1 MSNTEDKNA
10 IVLENLEN
18 TIKSLNK
25 KEFTM
30 YFFVVDSRN
39 TPNGSMEYIYRLAK
53 TLQDKGYNIKMVY
66 QLENEYTQEEI
77 QALEDKNEIIDE
89 NRKFIGVTD
98 WLGEEFKTLEHLN
111 ISTNEWKISPSDF
124 LFIPEVFSSL
134 MFQTFK
140 HHITCKRY
148 VILQNYNYVT
158 EFIPLGV
165 QWANYGISDVIVNT
179 PYNEQQIKEVF
190 PYVKTKLI
198 QPCITNQFRKPLLEK
213 KLIVNI
219 ITKKQSD
226 VNRIIKPFYWKY
238 PIYNFISFRDVRN
251 FPKEQ
256 YSELLKE
263 GAITIWVDTETPFGY
278 SALEAMR
285 CGNIVI
291 GKVPENI
298 PEWMGDENKLYD
310 NGIWFYN
317 INDVPDILA
326 KVLGSWLQDEI
337 PQVLID
343 NMEETNKKYTYEE
356 WVKNVTETFEKIIS
370 ERISELTSFYNTV
383 KIKNKQTNK

>member
-356 WVKNVTETFEKIIS
+356 WDKNVTETFEKIIS

>member
-18 TIKSLNK
+18 TIKNLNK

-226 VNRIIKPFYWKY
+226 VNRIIKQFYWKY

-356 WVKNVTETFEKIIS
+356 WDKNVTETFEKIIS

>member
-18 TIKSLNK
+18 TIKNLNK

-98 WLGEEFKTLEHLN
+98 WLGEEFNTLEHLN

-356 WVKNVTETFEKIIS
+356 WDKNVTETFEKIIS

>member
-98 WLGEEFKTLEHLN
+98 WLGEEFNTLEHLN

-179 PYNEQQIKEVF
+179 PYNEHQIKEVF

-356 WVKNVTETFEKIIS
+356 WDKNVTETFEKIIS

>member
-1 MSNTEDKNA
+1 MSNSDNKNA
-10 IVLENLEN
+10 IVLENIEN
-18 TIKSLNK
+18 TIKSLK
-25 KEFTM
+25 KNEFTM

-39 TPNGSMEYIYRLAK
+39 IPNGSMEYIYRLAK
-53 TLQDKGYNIKMVY
+53 SLQDKNYNVKMVY
-66 QLENEYTQEEI
+66 QLENEYTKEELQE
-77 QALEDKNEIIDE
+77 LENKNEIIDE
-89 NRKFIGVTD
+89 NRKFIGVSE
-98 WLGEEFKTLEHLN
+98 WLGEEFNTLEHYN

-140 HHITCKRY
+140 HHIACKRY
-148 VILQNYNYVT
+148 VILQNYNYIT

-179 PYNEQQIKEVF
+179 KYNEKQVKDIF

-198 QPCITNQFRKPLLEK
+198 QPYITNQFRKPLLEK

-219 ITKKQSD
+219 IAKKQND

-238 PIYNFISFRDVRN
+238 PIYNFISFRDIRN

-256 YSELLKE
+256 YSEYLKE

-337 PQVLID
+337 PQVLYD

-356 WVKNVTETFEKIIS
+356 WDKNVTETFEKIVS
-370 ERISELTSFYNTV
+370 ERINELTSFYNTI
-383 KIKNKQTNK
+383 KIKN

>member
-18 TIKSLNK
+18 TIKNLNK

-263 GAITIWVDTETPFGY
+263 GVITIWVDTETPFGY

-356 WVKNVTETFEKIIS
+356 WDKNVTETFEKIIS

>member
-18 TIKSLNK
+18 TIKNLNK

-356 WVKNVTETFEKIIS
+356 WDKNVTETFEKIIS

>member
-219 ITKKQSD
+219 ITKRQSD

-356 WVKNVTETFEKIIS
+356 WDKNVTETFEKIIS

>member
-1 MSNTEDKNA
+1 MSNTEDKNV

-18 TIKSLNK
+18 TIKNLNK

-39 TPNGSMEYIYRLAK
+39 TPNGNMEYIYRLAK

-66 QLENEYTQEEI
+66 QLENEYTEEEI
-77 QALEDKNEIIDE
+77 QTLEDKNEIIDE

-98 WLGEEFKTLEHLN
+98 WLGEEFKALEHLN

-226 VNRIIKPFYWKY
+226 INRIIKPFYWKY

-356 WVKNVTETFEKIIS
+356 WDKNVTETFEKIIS

>member
-18 TIKSLNK
+18 TIKNLNK

-53 TLQDKGYNIKMVY
+53 TLQDKGYNIKMAY

-356 WVKNVTETFEKIIS
+356 WDKNVTETFEKIIS